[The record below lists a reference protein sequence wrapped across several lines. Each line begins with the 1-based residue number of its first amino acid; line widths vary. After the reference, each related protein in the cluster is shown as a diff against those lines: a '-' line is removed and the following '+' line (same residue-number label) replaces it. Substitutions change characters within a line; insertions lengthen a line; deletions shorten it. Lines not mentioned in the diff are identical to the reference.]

1 MSSNVLR
8 CISYGNN
15 HIPTFVIHLPLYNYD
30 IPVGSTK
37 GITLPR
43 EDCRRGRS
51 PRVTNLSHSG
61 GGGGGLFL
69 LYWPQGCHIC
79 VIIPNKIQNT

>member
-15 HIPTFVIHLPLYNYD
+15 HIPTFVIHLPVYKYD

-43 EDCRRGRS
+43 EDCR
-51 PRVTNLSHSG
+51 PRA
-61 GGGGGLFL
+61 
-69 LYWPQGCHIC
+69 
-79 VIIPNKIQNT
+79 